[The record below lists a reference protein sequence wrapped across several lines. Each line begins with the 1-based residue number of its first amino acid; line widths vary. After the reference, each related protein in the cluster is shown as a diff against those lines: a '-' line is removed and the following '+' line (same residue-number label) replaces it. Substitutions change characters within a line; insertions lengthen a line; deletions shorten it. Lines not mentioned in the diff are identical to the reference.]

1 MKWFKIWQFKIT
13 MNDAE
18 SAQDY
23 MFITFINVRSIKHV
37 LLHLVSIGGG
47 KCLIT

>member
-1 MKWFKIWQFKIT
+1 
-13 MNDAE
+13 MNDEE

-37 LLHLVSIGGG
+37 LLHLVSIGEG